1 MDESRQKI
9 LSDRSYHT
17 LPPPEPPAIPI
28 TVTSF
33 VSLGVM
39 YYYGLAFEGGVLCDA
54 EESLAC
60 KFTVSLIFTLMEERP
75 CTVLS
80 LSCLLSHYSVRTSRQ
95 ALRML
100 TVNQSFKQIPT
111 LADASQVRNRKQNC
125 CGLQIN
131 HPHHH
136 ASITRF
142 HIDSNH
148 LASLVVNTIVPDN
161 TSRNT

>member
-1 MDESRQKI
+1 MMDESRQKI

-33 VSLGVM
+33 VILGVL

-111 LADASQVRNRKQNC
+111 LMLRKFAC
-125 CGLQIN
+125 RTVVDCR
-131 HPHHH
+131 
-136 ASITRF
+136 SIT
-142 HIDSNH
+142 HITH
-148 LASLVVNTIVPDN
+148 QLPGF
-161 TSRNT
+161 TSILII

>member
-1 MDESRQKI
+1 MMDESRQKI

-33 VSLGVM
+33 VILGVM

-60 KFTVSLIFTLMEERP
+60 KFTVSLIFTLMEEKALHSS
-75 CTVLS
+75 VS
-80 LSCLLSHYSVRTSRQ
+80 LVSPVSLFCPYVTSS
-95 ALRML
+95 LEN
-100 TVNQSFKQIPT
+100 VNGQSIIQTDTYP
-111 LADASQVRNRKQNC
+111 DASQVRMQNC

-131 HPHHH
+131 HSHH